1 MKPYKPPARAVT
13 HASYAACRHGGS
25 PPQIVAV
32 QLDLPREAAERLER
46 LFRAQPGRAG
56 DAMKPRF
63 ARHAA
68 HVGAV
73 LRAGGYPAIGERPET
88 LCNIASSQACRSL
101 ISGAARSRR
110 TVRRAAGFWP
120 TISASMA

>member
-56 DAMKPRF
+56 DAMKPRV

-73 LRAGGYPAIGERPET
+73 LRAGGYPAIGER
-88 LCNIASSQACRSL
+88 
-101 ISGAARSRR
+101 RR
-110 TVRRAAGFWP
+110 
-120 TISASMA
+120 